1 MAARNAKRIIMT
13 LGDSKFTK
21 VVFFRDLSPYVLR

>member
-21 VVFFRDLSPYVLR
+21 VVFSENVFGK